1 MTPVKHSII
10 VHCTDLISTDSTSIA
25 AYVVMHQE
33 QTHSTA
39 VIVQCFIHGETQN
52 GDTDIFSNW

>member
-1 MTPVKHSII
+1 MTYFIG
-10 VHCTDLISTDSTSIA
+10 
-25 AYVVMHQE
+25 MHQE

-39 VIVQCFIHGETQN
+39 VIVQCFIHGEMQN